1 MARVLKNHLL
11 NLRTRGLKY
20 PLLVKRLACMV
31 ISGVA
36 SADCLDILQPANLS
50 SDMIILMEEEY
61 GLLKNAFEAAD
72 IGDEQM
78 AFLTKHWYAGILARI
93 RINAFRIE
101 LAGGLYEDL
110 LLSAAA
116 SVEAEAAVGNAVYML
131 PSFYN
136 HDCDPNAHIL
146 WIENVDAKL
155 KALRDIEA
163 GEEMR
168 ICYIDASMDRDA
180 RQAILSEGF
189 GFQCH
194 CLDPLAL
201 SAVFSLAQYMG
212 EKRITDVDCFIQRS
226 GLLVYLEDSYITRI
240 ESPGSH
246 PTYWETTIGTKIE
259 DCRTVE
265 GVMIAHSR
273 QSSAI
278 ITQFEGKAC
287 DHEKNLDWRSPLHR

>member
-1 MARVLKNHLL
+1 MPCICEIDRF
-11 NLRTRGLKY
+11 
-20 PLLVKRLACMV
+20 
-31 ISGVA
+31 IF
-36 SADCLDILQPANLS
+36 DILV
-50 SDMIILMEEEY
+50 
-61 GLLKNAFEAAD
+61 
-72 IGDEQM
+72 
-78 AFLTKHWYAGILARI
+78 LTKHWYAGILARI

-180 RQAILSEGF
+180 RQAILSEG
-189 GFQCH
+189 
-194 CLDPLAL
+194 
-201 SAVFSLAQYMG
+201 
-212 EKRITDVDCFIQRS
+212 QRS